1 MNTEL
6 KQANEVLAEAREV
19 LKKSQENLNKSLKA
33 NDLALVQHR
42 KLAYALSCLVHPF
55 NTMKQLSD
63 DEIEQLQQ
71 SLKNIPYLPLEFVP
85 KEPVFASGQMIGFV
99 DSSYERLE
107 QREVYDIVN
116 AINVLAM
123 ANTDILNINT
133 QFRGCSNLF
142 IVRVRPLSVASPDGD
157 EYSLSPVVY
166 REEVSLV
173 DGFYVGCPTGDCPI
187 QRLLR
192 IESEI
197 TELIIEAREEAE
209 AKTEVEA

>member
-6 KQANEVLAEAREV
+6 KQANAVLAEAREV
-19 LKKSQENLNKSLKA
+19 FKKSQENLNKSLEA

-55 NTMKQLSD
+55 NTMKPLSD
-63 DEIEQLQQ
+63 DEIEELKQ
-71 SLKNIPYLPLEFVP
+71 SLKNLPPLPLEFVP

-123 ANTDILNINT
+123 ANTDVLLVFTEFRAAYSMFEVQVYGLGNEANT
-133 QFRGCSNLF
+133 GLF
-142 IVRVRPLSVASPDGD
+142 MA
-157 EYSLSPVVY
+157 
-166 REEVSLV
+166 EVDLTAV
-173 DGFYVGCPTGDCPI
+173 DALQV
-187 QRLLR
+187 LLH
-192 IESEI
+192 IESSV
-197 TELIIEAREEAE
+197 TELIIEAREQAE
-209 AKTEVEA
+209 AKAEVEA

>member
-1 MNTEL
+1 MNTQEREQHAL
-6 KQANEVLAEAREV
+6 KLHQESEEFRAEAKQILAECRET
-19 LKKSQENLNKSLKA
+19 LAKTQRFNDQAMINQRSL
-33 NDLALVQHR
+33 
-42 KLAYALSCLVHPF
+42 
-55 NTMKQLSD
+55 
-63 DEIEQLQQ
+63 
-71 SLKNIPYLPLEFVP
+71 
-85 KEPVFASGQMIGFV
+85 VFALNSLLPRPIRFSV
-99 DSSYERLE
+99 NFSLSEDEFTAKLE
-107 QREVYDIVN
+107 KDTATAISKREAFDIVH

-209 AKTEVEA
+209 AKAEVTA

>member
-1 MNTEL
+1 MNAQEREQHAL
-6 KQANEVLAEAREV
+6 KLHRESEEFRAEAKQILAECRET
-19 LKKSQENLNKSLKA
+19 LAKTQRFNDQAMINQRSL
-33 NDLALVQHR
+33 
-42 KLAYALSCLVHPF
+42 
-55 NTMKQLSD
+55 
-63 DEIEQLQQ
+63 
-71 SLKNIPYLPLEFVP
+71 
-85 KEPVFASGQMIGFV
+85 VFALNSLLPRPIRFSV
-99 DSSYERLE
+99 NFSLSEDEFTAKLE
-107 QREVYDIVN
+107 KDTATAISKREAFDIVH

-209 AKTEVEA
+209 AKAEVTA

>member
-1 MNTEL
+1 MNDLEQANKILARAESVLEQSTQNLEKSQTFNELMVEQNRRLSFALSNLLPKPYVISPNPCEEKQLTEL
-6 KQANEVLAEAREV
+6 AKAMKSGAFEVIAEELAENF
-19 LKKSQENLNKSLKA
+19 K
-33 NDLALVQHR
+33 
-42 KLAYALSCLVHPF
+42 
-55 NTMKQLSD
+55 
-63 DEIEQLQQ
+63 
-71 SLKNIPYLPLEFVP
+71 
-85 KEPVFASGQMIGFV
+85 
-99 DSSYERLE
+99 
-107 QREVYDIVN
+107 QREAFDIVHS
-116 AINVLAM
+116 INVLAM

-192 IESEI
+192 VESEV

-209 AKTEVEA
+209 AKAEVEA

>member
-1 MNTEL
+1 MNQLEQAQKVLAQAETVLEESKLNLTKSQSFNELMVEQNRRLSFALSNLLPKQYVLTLNPCEEKQLTEL
-6 KQANEVLAEAREV
+6 AKAMKSGSFEVIAEELAENF
-19 LKKSQENLNKSLKA
+19 K
-33 NDLALVQHR
+33 
-42 KLAYALSCLVHPF
+42 
-55 NTMKQLSD
+55 
-63 DEIEQLQQ
+63 
-71 SLKNIPYLPLEFVP
+71 
-85 KEPVFASGQMIGFV
+85 
-99 DSSYERLE
+99 
-107 QREVYDIVN
+107 QREAFDIVH

-142 IVRVRPLSVASPDGD
+142 IVRVRPLSVVSPDGD

-173 DGFYVGCPTGDCPI
+173 DGFYIGCPTGDCPI

-209 AKTEVEA
+209 AKAEVEA

>member
-6 KQANEVLAEAREV
+6 KQANAVLAEAREEF
-19 LKKSQENLNKSLKA
+19 KKSQENLNKSLEA

-55 NTMKQLSD
+55 NTMKPLSD

-71 SLKNIPYLPLEFVP
+71 SLKNIPSLPLEFVP

-123 ANTDILNINT
+123 ANADVIHIFTRYQGHVDRFFISVEKVETDYSNINR
-133 QFRGCSNLF
+133 QYLF
-142 IVRVRPLSVASPDGD
+142 NDD
-157 EYSLSPVVY
+157 
-166 REEVSLV
+166 VSLK
-173 DGFYVGCPTGDCPI
+173 DESSLEE
-187 QRLLR
+187 LLS
-192 IESEI
+192 IESQL
-197 TELIIEAREEAE
+197 TELIIEAREQAE
-209 AKTEVEA
+209 AKAEVEA

>member
-1 MNTEL
+1 MNDLEQANKILAQAESVLEQSTQNLEKSQTFNELMVEQNRRLSFALSNLLPKQYVLTLNPCEEKQLTEL
-6 KQANEVLAEAREV
+6 AKAMKSGSFEVIAEELAENF
-19 LKKSQENLNKSLKA
+19 K
-33 NDLALVQHR
+33 
-42 KLAYALSCLVHPF
+42 
-55 NTMKQLSD
+55 
-63 DEIEQLQQ
+63 
-71 SLKNIPYLPLEFVP
+71 
-85 KEPVFASGQMIGFV
+85 
-99 DSSYERLE
+99 
-107 QREVYDIVN
+107 QREAFDIVH

-142 IVRVRPLSVASPDGD
+142 IVRVRPLSVVSPDGD

-173 DGFYVGCPTGDCPI
+173 DGFYVGCPIGDCPI
-187 QRLLR
+187 ERLLR

-209 AKTEVEA
+209 AKAEVEA

>member
-55 NTMKQLSD
+55 NTMKPLSD

-71 SLKNIPYLPLEFVP
+71 SLKNIPSLPLEFVP

-123 ANTDILNINT
+123 ANADVIHIFTRYQGHVDRFFISVEKVETDYSNT
-133 QFRGCSNLF
+133 NRQSLF
-142 IVRVRPLSVASPDGD
+142 NDD
-157 EYSLSPVVY
+157 
-166 REEVSLV
+166 VSLK
-173 DGFYVGCPTGDCPI
+173 DESSLEE
-187 QRLLR
+187 LLS
-192 IESEI
+192 IESQL
-197 TELIIEAREEAE
+197 TELIIEAREQAE
-209 AKTEVEA
+209 AKAEVEV

>member
-55 NTMKQLSD
+55 NTMKPLSD

-71 SLKNIPYLPLEFVP
+71 SLKNIPSLPLEFVP
-85 KEPVFASGQMIGFV
+85 KETVFASGQMIGFV

-123 ANTDILNINT
+123 ANADVIHIFTRYQGHVDRFFISVEKVETDYSNINR
-133 QFRGCSNLF
+133 QYLF
-142 IVRVRPLSVASPDGD
+142 NDD
-157 EYSLSPVVY
+157 
-166 REEVSLV
+166 VSLK
-173 DGFYVGCPTGDCPI
+173 DESSLEE
-187 QRLLR
+187 LLS
-192 IESEI
+192 IESQL

-209 AKTEVEA
+209 AKAEVEA

>member
-1 MNTEL
+1 MNDLEQANKILAQAESVLEQSTQNLEKSQTFNELMVEQNRRLSFALSNLLPKQYVLTLNPCEEKQLTEL
-6 KQANEVLAEAREV
+6 AKAMKSGSFEVIAEELAENF
-19 LKKSQENLNKSLKA
+19 K
-33 NDLALVQHR
+33 
-42 KLAYALSCLVHPF
+42 
-55 NTMKQLSD
+55 
-63 DEIEQLQQ
+63 
-71 SLKNIPYLPLEFVP
+71 
-85 KEPVFASGQMIGFV
+85 
-99 DSSYERLE
+99 
-107 QREVYDIVN
+107 QREAFDIVH

-142 IVRVRPLSVASPDGD
+142 IVRVRPLSVA
-157 EYSLSPVVY
+157 SPVVY

>member
-1 MNTEL
+1 MSEL
-6 KQANEVLAEAREV
+6 EQANTVLAEAREV
-19 LKKSQENLNKSLKA
+19 LKKSEENLNKSLKA
-33 NDLALVQHR
+33 NELALVKHR
-42 KLAYALSCLVHPF
+42 ELAYALSCLVHPF
-55 NTMKQLSD
+55 NTMKPLSE
-63 DEIEQLQQ
+63 DEIEQLKQ
-71 SLKNIPYLPLEFVP
+71 SLKNIPSLPLEFAP
-85 KEPVFASGQMIGFV
+85 KEPVFANGRMIGFV
-99 DSSYERLE
+99 DSSHERIE
-107 QREVYDIVN
+107 HREVYDIVN

-133 QFRGCSNLF
+133 QFRGHSNLF
-142 IVRVRPLSVASPDGD
+142 IVRVRPLSAVSPDGD

-173 DGFYVGCPTGDCPI
+173 DGFYIGCPIGDCSI

-209 AKTEVEA
+209 AKAEVEA